1 MPQINKVSTSS
12 TQLATLANAIQSTF
26 PLSPN
31 VTKFLEGLREQV
43 VHGSGF
49 TLIQGLTVE
58 RWPIHQSAAT
68 YLAIGTIFGV
78 TLSQNGKGH
87 ILGHVKVSIHCSTLK
102 VEADLP
108 RTSVMIPLKST
119 KSESTVQQQGS
130 SSIPT
135 QQILS
140 DCYV

>member
-1 MPQINKVSTSS
+1 MV
-12 TQLATLANAIQSTF
+12 
-26 PLSPN
+26 
-31 VTKFLEGLREQV
+31 KFLEGLREQV

-49 TLIQGLTVE
+49 TLIQGLPVE

-87 ILGHVKVSIHCSTLK
+87 ILGHVKVSLHCSALTLK
-102 VEADLP
+102 ADLL
-108 RTSVMIPLKST
+108 RTLVTILPKST
-119 KSESTVQQQGS
+119 KSESTVQQRGN

-135 QQILS
+135 QRTLLAS
-140 DCYV
+140 YV

>member
-1 MPQINKVSTSS
+1 MY
-12 TQLATLANAIQSTF
+12 QSTF

-31 VTKFLEGLREQV
+31 VVKFLEGLRQQV

-49 TLIQGLTVE
+49 TLIQGLPVE
-58 RWPIHQSAAT
+58 RWPIHRSAAT

-87 ILGHVKVSIHCSTLK
+87 ILGHVKVSVQCSALEL
-102 VEADLP
+102 EADLS
-108 RTSVMIPLKST
+108 RTSVTIPLKSI
-119 KSESTVQQQGS
+119 KSESTAQQRGS

-135 QQILS
+135 QPILLA
-140 DCYV
+140 CYV